1 MLMEEVQPLVAAHL
15 TGRILHSALQ
25 VHQALG
31 PGLLESTYR
40 TCLLRAME
48 RDGLAARSEVALPI
62 EFQGVVIPSAYR
74 ADIVVD
80 SQVIVELKSVE
91 RLLPIHEAQILT
103 YMKLAKV
110 RIGLLLNFNV
120 RRLQHGIRRYIR

>member
-1 MLMEEVQPLVAAHL
+1 MEQARPLVAAHL
-15 TGRILHSALQ
+15 TERILHSALQ

-31 PGLLESTYR
+31 PGLLEFTYR

-48 RDGLAARSEVALPI
+48 RDGLPVRGEVAIPI
-62 EFQGVVIPSAYR
+62 EFQGAVIQSAYR

-80 SQVIVELKSVE
+80 AQVIVELKSVE

>member
-1 MLMEEVQPLVAAHL
+1 MEQARPLVAAHL
-15 TGRILHSALQ
+15 TERILHSALQ

-48 RDGLAARSEVALPI
+48 RDGLPVRGEVAIPI
-62 EFQGVVIPSAYR
+62 EFQGAVIQSAYR

-80 SQVIVELKSVE
+80 AQVIVELKSVE

-103 YMKLAKV
+103 YMKLANV

>member
-1 MLMEEVQPLVAAHL
+1 MEQAERLVAAHL

-40 TCLLRAME
+40 VCLMRAME
-48 RDGLAARSEVALPI
+48 RDGLAVRGEVAIPV
-62 EFQGVVIPSAYR
+62 EFQGVVIQSAYR

-80 SQVIVELKSVE
+80 AQVIVELKAVE

-120 RRLQHGIRRYIR
+120 HRLQHGIRRYIR

>member
-1 MLMEEVQPLVAAHL
+1 MEQAQPLVGAHL
-15 TGRILHSALQ
+15 TERILRSALQ

-40 TCLLRAME
+40 ACLLRAMQ
-48 RDGLAARSEVALPI
+48 RDGLAVRGEVAIPI
-62 EFQGVVIPSAYR
+62 EFEGVPIESAYR

-80 SQVIVELKSVE
+80 GQVIVELKSVE

-103 YMKLAKV
+103 YMKLANV
-110 RIGLLLNFNV
+110 RLGLLLNFNV

>member
-1 MLMEEVQPLVAAHL
+1 MPMEQARPLVAAHL
-15 TGRILHSALQ
+15 TERILHSALQ

-48 RDGLAARSEVALPI
+48 RDGLAARGEVAIPI
-62 EFQGVVIPSAYR
+62 EFQGAVIQSAYR

-80 SQVIVELKSVE
+80 AQVIVELKSVE

-103 YMKLAKV
+103 YMKLARV
-110 RIGLLLNFNV
+110 RVGLLLNFNV
-120 RRLQHGIRRYIR
+120 RRLQHGIRRYVR